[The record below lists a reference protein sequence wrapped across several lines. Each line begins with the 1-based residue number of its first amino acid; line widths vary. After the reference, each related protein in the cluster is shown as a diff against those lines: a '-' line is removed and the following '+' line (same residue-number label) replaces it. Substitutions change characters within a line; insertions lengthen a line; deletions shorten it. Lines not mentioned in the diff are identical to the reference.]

1 MKLKKTIYYSMALAG
16 MFLLH
21 ACELN
26 EPPVF
31 DDKDAFVAFDKSAM
45 NVAEES
51 GEVKIPV
58 TLTSLEDM
66 SGTVT
71 FEVDEAASTAKAGES
86 YSVKNGSNTLTFSP
100 GAPTQYIELALIDND
115 VFTGDLSVTFKL
127 TSSSINLGANVTSR
141 IIIVDNEH
149 PLLMI
154 LGSYGGKLVSFW
166 GDEYDAEITVSKD
179 ASDPTK
185 VWISNLDPYFASYGY
200 VAPTYNY
207 FYGVVNEEK
216 TEIRIPV
223 GQDIGYSSATV
234 TLQGFDIPNA
244 DPDADMPLPAGSSI
258 VVEILE
264 DGAKLKFPY
273 AWGVAADDGFWELY
287 FGGATLSKN

>member
-1 MKLKKTIYYSMALAG
+1 MAVAG
-16 MFLLH
+16 MILLH

-31 DDKDAFVAFDKSAM
+31 DDKDAFVAFDRNVM

-58 TLTSLEDM
+58 TLTSLKSM

-71 FEVDEAASTAKAGES
+71 FEVDAVASTAKAGES
-86 YSVKNGSNTLTFSP
+86 YSVKSGSNTLTFSP
-100 GAPTQYIELALIDND
+100 DAPTQYIELTLIDND
-115 VFTGDLSVTFKL
+115 IFTGDLSVTLKL
-127 TSSSINLGANVTSR
+127 TSSSINLGANVSSR
-141 IIIVDNEH
+141 IVIVDNEH
-149 PLLMI
+149 PLMMI

-166 GDEYDAEITVSKD
+166 GDEYDADITISKD
-179 ASDPTK
+179 ASDASK
-185 VWISNLDPYFASYGY
+185 VWISNLDPYFTSYGY

-223 GQDIGYSSATV
+223 GQNIGYTSETI
-234 TLQGFDIPNA
+234 TLQGLDDP
-244 DPDADMPLPAGSSI
+244 DPDAGADIPSGGSI

-264 DGAKLKFPY
+264 NGAKLKFPN
-273 AWGVAADDGFWELY
+273 AWGVAAADGFWELY
-287 FGGATLSKN
+287 TGGAVLNKN

>member
-1 MKLKKTIYYSMALAG
+1 MKLKKSIYYSIAITG
-16 MFLLH
+16 MFLLY

-26 EPPVF
+26 ELPVF
-31 DDKDAFVAFDKSAM
+31 DDKDAFVAFDRSVI

-58 TLTSLEDM
+58 TLTSLAGL

-71 FEVDEAASTAKAGES
+71 FEVDATASTAVAGENYYIRNS
-86 YSVKNGSNTLTFSP
+86 SNTLTFSQ
-100 GAPTQYIELALIDND
+100 GAPTQYIEMTLIDND

-127 TSSSINLGANVTSR
+127 TSSSINLGANLTSR
-141 IIIVDNEH
+141 VVIVDNEH

-154 LGSYGGKLVSFW
+154 LGTYGGKLTSFW
-166 GDEYDAEITVSKD
+166 EDVYDAEITISKD
-179 ASDPTK
+179 ESDIAK

-223 GQDIGYSSATV
+223 GQDIGYGSATV
-234 TLQGFDIPNA
+234 TLQSFDIPNA
-244 DPDADMPLPAGSSI
+244 DPDADVPLPAGSSI
-258 VVEILE
+258 VIEILE
-264 DGAKLKFPY
+264 DGAKLKFPNS
-273 AWGVAADDGFWELY
+273 WGVAASDGFWELY
-287 FGGATLSKN
+287 NGGAVLNKN